1 VKGDVE
7 SPGPP
12 FQSVVY
18 TENILLDEI
27 ISTFWPQ
34 TKGSWSGN
42 VNLISRAEGSG
53 ADLSALQSRIYLNI
67 NEAEFSGHPLFV
79 KLAEL
84 FQAEDLQQL
93 RFSQVTARV
102 LTSQGIATLKRFHL
116 VGPIV
121 QAEGTGTVNLL
132 DKELDLH
139 LSLQIRAQYVGKI
152 PPLRDI
158 ATKIAD
164 KYGFVQ
170 LPLTVTGTIDEP
182 VYGLDQ
188 RWLNKTAKRFSVKQG
203 KKLKK
208 KQPAKP
214 PLNQQKQKQLK
225 EGLEK
230 LVQ

>member
-1 VKGDVE
+1 
-7 SPGPP
+7 
-12 FQSVVY
+12 
-18 TENILLDEI
+18 
-27 ISTFWPQ
+27 
-34 TKGSWSGN
+34 
-42 VNLISRAEGSG
+42 
-53 ADLSALQSRIYLNI
+53 LNI

-93 RFSQVTARV
+93 HFSQVTARV
-102 LTSQGIATLKRFHL
+102 LTSQGIATLERLHL

-121 QAEGTGTVNLL
+121 QAEGTGTASLL
-132 DKELDLH
+132 DQKLDLH

-164 KYGFVQ
+164 KHGFVQ

-188 RWLNKTAKRFSVKQG
+188 RWLAKMAKKAG
-203 KKLKK
+203 KKSLKK
-208 KQPAKP
+208 LENKQPAKP

>member
-1 VKGDVE
+1 
-7 SPGPP
+7 
-12 FQSVVY
+12 
-18 TENILLDEI
+18 
-27 ISTFWPQ
+27 
-34 TKGSWSGN
+34 
-42 VNLISRAEGSG
+42 
-53 ADLSALQSRIYLNI
+53 LNI
-67 NEAEFSGHPLFV
+67 NEADFSGHPLFV

-93 RFSQVTARV
+93 HFSQVTARV
-102 LTSQGIATLKRFHL
+102 LTSQGIATLKRLHL

-121 QAEGTGTVNLL
+121 QAEGTGTVGLL
-132 DKELDLH
+132 DQTLDLH

-164 KYGFVQ
+164 KHGFVQ

-188 RWLNKTAKRFSVKQG
+188 RWLNKTAKRLGVKQG
-203 KKLKK
+203 KKLEN
-208 KQPAKP
+208 KQPAKQPVKP

>member
-1 VKGDVE
+1 
-7 SPGPP
+7 
-12 FQSVVY
+12 
-18 TENILLDEI
+18 
-27 ISTFWPQ
+27 
-34 TKGSWSGN
+34 
-42 VNLISRAEGSG
+42 
-53 ADLSALQSRIYLNI
+53 LNI

-79 KLAEL
+79 KLSEL

-102 LTSQGIATLKRFHL
+102 LTGQGIAPLKRLHL

-121 QAEGTGTVNLL
+121 QAEGTGTASLL
-132 DKELDLH
+132 DKKLDLH
-139 LSLQIRAQYVGKI
+139 LSLQIQAQYVGKI

-164 KYGFVQ
+164 KHGFVQ

-188 RWLNKTAKRFSVKQG
+188 RWLNETAKRLGVKQG
-203 KKLKK
+203 KKLENT
-208 KQPAKP
+208 QPAKS